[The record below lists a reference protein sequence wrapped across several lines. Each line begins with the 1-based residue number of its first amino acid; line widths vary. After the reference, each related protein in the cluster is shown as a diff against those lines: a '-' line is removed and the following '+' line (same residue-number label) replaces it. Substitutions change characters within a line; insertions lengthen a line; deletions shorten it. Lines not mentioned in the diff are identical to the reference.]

1 MDSSKKIFRKVLVS
15 YFSVLVIPIIAGV
28 FIYYSALSSVTE
40 LFKDDVS
47 NMLKSS
53 ISTSDVRFME
63 AEHIP
68 SYLKADSNL
77 HAFLQYSEIK
87 MGSKD
92 IYSVYQAYSNMTNFG
107 FLIFSG
113 SGCSN
118 CFPSE

>member
-53 ISTSDVRFME
+53 ISTSDELLME

-68 SYLKADSNL
+68 
-77 HAFLQYSEIK
+77 
-87 MGSKD
+87 
-92 IYSVYQAYSNMTNFG
+92 
-107 FLIFSG
+107 LI
-113 SGCSN
+113 
-118 CFPSE
+118 